1 MSLIDQV
8 KALEQDVVARLEEL
22 KPAVAEYHELQR
34 VAERLG
40 IATDATAPTRSRGG
54 ASRNTT
60 RGANSASSTRSSK
73 ARATNGR
80 RRKGGAGRRANRAD
94 QILQQ
99 VSRQPGITVAEIGK
113 SLGVDP
119 TGLYRPVRQLVSE
132 GKLRKDGSSLH
143 PAA

>member
-8 KALEQDVVARLEEL
+8 KALEQDVVARLAEL
-22 KPAVAEYHELQR
+22 QPAVAEYHELQR

-40 IATDATAPTRSRGG
+40 ISTDDAVPTRSGRR
-54 ASRNTT
+54 ASRKTT
-60 RGANSASSTRSSK
+60 RGAGSAASTRSSK
-73 ARATNGR
+73 PRATTSR
-80 RRKGGAGRRANRAD
+80 RRKGAAGGRGNRAD

-99 VSRQPGITVAEIGK
+99 VSRQPGITVAAIGK

-119 TGLYRPVRQLVSE
+119 TGLYRPVRQLVGE

-143 PAA
+143 PAE